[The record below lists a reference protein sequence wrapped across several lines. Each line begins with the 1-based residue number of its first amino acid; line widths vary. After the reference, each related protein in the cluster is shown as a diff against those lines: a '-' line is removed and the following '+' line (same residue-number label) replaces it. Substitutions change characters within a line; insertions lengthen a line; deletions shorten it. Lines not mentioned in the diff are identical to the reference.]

1 MDAIGNLL
9 RRALPAAP
17 DGADELTRICVAWR
31 SVAGA
36 RISEAWPAR
45 VTRDRTLV
53 INATSSVWAQE
64 LTMLGDELLAG
75 LVSHGCEVARL
86 RIVVGPVPRV

>member
-17 DGADELTRICVAWR
+17 DGADELTQICVAWR
-31 SVAGA
+31 AVAGA

-75 LVSHGCEVARL
+75 LAAHGCEVARL

>member
-17 DGADELTRICVAWR
+17 DSADELTQICAAWR
-31 SVAGA
+31 TVAGA

-45 VTRDRTLV
+45 LTRDRTLV
-53 INATSSVWAQE
+53 INATSAVWAQE

-75 LVSHGCEVARL
+75 LASHGCAIARL
-86 RIVVGPVPRV
+86 RVVVGPVPRV